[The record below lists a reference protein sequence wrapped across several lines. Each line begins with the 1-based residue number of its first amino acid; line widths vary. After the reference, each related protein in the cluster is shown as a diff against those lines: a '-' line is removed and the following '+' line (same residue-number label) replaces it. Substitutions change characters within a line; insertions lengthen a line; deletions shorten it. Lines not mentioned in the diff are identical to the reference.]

1 MEVNK
6 EENNKKIKSQI
17 SRGGAPKKEEENKLK
32 HRFSV
37 QFSPKEKELLT
48 KKLTKHG
55 YKNLNSMVRDWVILD
70 KIKVETT
77 GILSPDLS
85 IKFNSIGNLLNQIAR
100 YMNSNVYIDHEFLV
114 QEMGRIEKTQ
124 EEIRQLIL
132 KIATE

>member
-6 EENNKKIKSQI
+6 GENTKKIKSQI

-37 QFSPKEKELLT
+37 QFSPKEKEILN
-48 KKLTKHG
+48 KKLTKYG

-85 IKFNSIGNLLNQIAR
+85 VKFNSIGNLLNQITR
-100 YMNSNVYIDHEFLV
+100 NLNSYVYIDHDFLA
-114 QEMGRIEKTQ
+114 QEIDKIEKTQ